1 MSKEPSFDITAAH
14 KYFSTN
20 CFNSTWGYIDK
31 TDRTAQD
38 NEQMI
43 QLAQASLWHWS
54 QREDKTERNMS
65 IGYWLAARVYALV
78 DEADNARKYGLLCL
92 EYSKN
97 DEPFYLGFA
106 YEALARAEMIAG
118 DKTKMNEYLQQA
130 RTQAESVTSDEE
142 KKMLTDDL
150 NTIK

>member
-1 MSKEPSFDITAAH
+1 MPNEPSFDINAAN
-14 KYFSTN
+14 KYFSAN
-20 CFNSTWGYIDK
+20 CFNNTWGYIDK
-31 TDRTAQD
+31 KDRTAED

-54 QREDKTERNMS
+54 QREDKTDRNMS

-78 DEADNARKYGLLCL
+78 DESNNARKYGLLCL

-106 YEALARAEMIAG
+106 YEALARAEMTAG
-118 DKTKMNEYLQQA
+118 DKTKMNQYLQEA
-130 RTQAESVTSDEE
+130 RNLAESVTNDEE

-150 NTIK
+150 ESIK